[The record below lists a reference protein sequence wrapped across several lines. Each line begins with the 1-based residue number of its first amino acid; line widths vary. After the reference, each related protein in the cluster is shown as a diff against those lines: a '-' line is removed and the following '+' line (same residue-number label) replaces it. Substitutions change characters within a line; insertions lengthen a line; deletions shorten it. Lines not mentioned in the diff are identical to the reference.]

1 MCTGFTSFWLWEI
14 EEIFLRKLSVG
25 SAFSL
30 RSPVKDFCYVVCTYV
45 LREAF
50 HLHGGGVVW
59 QNHKTFSHESW
70 KFLLLYSHGFAAAS
84 FFWSSIQAH
93 WVQAPIW
100 SSILI
105 FVHSTIWRDFSKRLR
120 SHCISSRLSRLQWIE
135 KSPPNQIHDIH
146 FLPFAAFSGQ
156 RPAHLKTTKR
166 RRRRYLA
173 PMMMSKRIPKIM

>member
-1 MCTGFTSFWLWEI
+1 MYLRPTRSLSFAWRRSCLAKPQNFFSWIMKVFTSF
-14 EEIFLRKLSVG
+14 S
-25 SAFSL
+25 
-30 RSPVKDFCYVVCTYV
+30 
-45 LREAF
+45 
-50 HLHGGGVVW
+50 
-59 QNHKTFSHESW
+59 
-70 KFLLLYSHGFAAAS
+70 SHGFAAAS